1 MKKTG
6 LILLYAICFN
16 LFALQGAD
24 TVLLFE
30 DFKKAGTI
38 TTTAAISDLNTVT
51 STTGWTGTAIHGA
64 AGSEFIRI
72 GNNNTQG
79 SLTTPELNLTGI
91 IRLTFKIKR
100 AQAAN
105 DHTVFEVHLDNTPIQ
120 QLSLDANFVEETIYI
135 LTGKSNSKITFSA
148 VQASF
153 NKAHIDDI
161 KIERCDPF
169 TLPIVDALPGSRY
182 HFGTAK
188 VNNTKSKSFE
198 IKGVNLQ
205 NNDVT
210 FTLSGAD
217 AQHFLVPEAI
227 TPVSGSVSQNVNIRY
242 RPKSAGSHTATLTI
256 SSGSSNVKTCILTGD
271 AVAGDEVVVEWM
283 TFHGKKLGIYNNKT
297 NDILEDGGTVFIAL
311 KNNGTQ
317 SMQIP
322 RDKIMLL
329 FNGTMTPL
337 TTLENSSRNVG
348 WSRMWP
354 QDMSTGTGILNAGE
368 RMMLTI
374 NFAGRNPVFK
384 EGSMMVGGIQLT
396 PDIFIDFPEEPLV
409 TPELRIGSIVPGRDW
424 RSMTVYMRNTSNK
437 NITLNQLHI
446 NGVQRNDVQIIGSKI
461 VPGSVGIMKVNF
473 DKEMIGEQNLDILV
487 KGTLSGAEINVGYP
501 LRMLTEAW
509 VPIGTWE
516 SNLAEHPN
524 ENILE
529 MRNLLID
536 VYWKAPFSD
545 LQRSLYDR
553 FHIKTSASVTQPN
566 RAVNQQDNPSFCVW
580 QCGEEPELQG
590 LRGLDVLNTTMIHWH
605 EKMHPTYLNLC
616 ENRRY
621 SNFAH
626 INEIICMDHYG
637 ISASTNFTSGWDPD
651 GSGVFYNSL
660 NGLHAVMD
668 MADQLKDNSEPQRM
682 WVWSQLAFD
691 NWTARPFGNY
701 WQAWAQVGSGA
712 KGLLWFVMKKNYTS
726 TNSALVAAARRFTK
740 EFSMVRGLTAY
751 SETIKQNDSYN
762 AGSGGSAI
770 NFSVKSPLRVVS
782 PAPVANKANRKLLAR
797 ALVHEDAVLLI
808 IINNNMTSTTAIGS
822 QSGSVEITIP
832 DWIPIDEVWEVTPN
846 GKSTASNY
854 TINERTLTF
863 NVNIGADWPVLTYVI
878 GKTDTTAPETP
889 EAPVI
894 VENGGNSVIL
904 SWKDVFDN
912 YGVRGYK
919 VYYNDS
925 QIANVDVPYFEIA
938 NINDYAGNLKKFS
951 IRAYDASGNHS
962 VMSPYAIINNATTV
976 DVVQGFELLRVI
988 VNRNKQQIQLSGA
1001 ESETLVS
1008 LYDYTGRLH
1017 ATTQLGIDSET
1028 QIDISNLPKGAY
1040 IIRLKNSKGEDV
1052 RKILL

>member
-1 MKKTG
+1 MNKKKIYVFLIFMFG
-6 LILLYAICFN
+6 LLT
-16 LFALQGAD
+16 LQAAD
-24 TVLLFE
+24 IVLLFE
-30 DFKKAGTI
+30 DFKKAGAIANTPAI
-38 TTTAAISDLNTVT
+38 TDLNTVT
-51 STTGWTGTAIHGA
+51 STAGWTGTAIHA
-64 AGSEFIRI
+64 ANLNEFIRI
-72 GNNNTQG
+72 GNNTAQG

-100 AQAAN
+100 AQN
-105 DHTVFEVHLDNTPIQ
+105 QDYTLFEVHLDNIPIQ
-120 QLSLDANFVEETIYI
+120 QLTLTTDFIEATIYI
-135 LTGKSNSKITFSA
+135 LNGKSNSKITFAA
-148 VQASF
+148 VQASY
-153 NKAHIDDI
+153 NKANIDDI

-182 HFGTAK
+182 YFGTAK
-188 VNNTKSKSFE
+188 VNNTKSKLFE

-205 NNDVT
+205 NNDLT
-210 FTLSGAD
+210 FSLSGTD
-217 AQHFLVPEAI
+217 AQHFIAPETI
-227 TPVSGSVSQNVNIRY
+227 TPNSGNVAQDVYIRY
-242 RPKSAGSHTATLTI
+242 KPQSAGLHTATLTI
-256 SSGSSNVKTCILTGD
+256 KSGNSNIKTCILTGD
-271 AVAGDEVVVEWM
+271 AVAGDEVVVESM
-283 TFHGKKLGIYNNKT
+283 TFHGKKTGIYNNKT
-297 NDILEDGGTVFIAL
+297 NDILEDGGTVFIIL

-317 SMQIP
+317 SVQIP

-354 QDMSTGTGILNAGE
+354 QDMATGNGILNAGE
-368 RMMLTI
+368 RLTLTI
-374 NFAGRNPVFK
+374 NFAGKNPVFL
-384 EGSMMVGGIQLT
+384 EGAMMIGGIQLT
-396 PDIFIDFPEEPLV
+396 PDIFVNFPEEPLL

-424 RSMTVYMRNTSNK
+424 RSMTIYMRNTSNK
-437 NITLNQLHI
+437 NITLTQLHI
-446 NGVQRNDVQIIGSKI
+446 NGVQRNDVQITGSKI
-461 VPGSVGIMKVNF
+461 IPGSVGIMKINF
-473 DKEMIGEQNLDILV
+473 DREMKGEQNLDILV
-487 KGTLSGAEINVGYP
+487 KGTLSGSEISVGYP
-501 LRMLTEAW
+501 LRMMTEAW

-516 SNLAEHPN
+516 STLAEHPN

-553 FHIKTSASVTQPN
+553 FHIKTSASANQPN

-580 QCGEEPELQG
+580 QCGEEPELAG
-590 LRGLDVLNTTMIHWH
+590 LRGADVLNTTMIHWY

-691 NWTARPFGNY
+691 DWTARPFGNY

-712 KGLLWFVMKKNYTS
+712 KGLLWFVMKKNYTTS
-726 TNSALVAAARRFTK
+726 NSALVAAARRFTK

-751 SETIKQNDSYN
+751 SETIKQNDTYN
-762 AGSGGSAI
+762 AGSSGSAI
-770 NFSVKSPLRVVS
+770 NFSVKSPLRVVT
-782 PAPVANKANRKLLAR
+782 PAPVANKANRKLLTR

-808 IINNNMTSTTAIGS
+808 IMNNNMTSTTAIGS

-832 DWIPIDEVWEVTPN
+832 DWIPIEEVWEVTPN

-863 NVNIGADWPVLTYVI
+863 NVNIGADWPVVCYVI
-878 GKTDTTAPETP
+878 GKTDSTVPETP

-894 VENGGNSVIL
+894 VENGGNSIIL

-919 VYYNDS
+919 VYFNDS
-925 QIANVDVPYFEIA
+925 QIANVDVPYFEIT
-938 NINDYAGNLKKFS
+938 NINDYTGNLKKFS

-962 VMSPYAIINNATTV
+962 VMSPYATINNTTTV
-976 DVVQGFELLRVI
+976 EIIEDINPVRVI
-988 VNRNKQQIQLSGA
+988 VNRDKQQILLSGA
-1001 ESETLVS
+1001 ESQTQVG
-1008 LYDYTGRLH
+1008 LYDYTGKLH
-1017 ATTQLGIDSET
+1017 TTTHLPADSET
-1028 QIDISNLPKGAY
+1028 LIDISGLPKGAY
-1040 IIRLKNSKGEDV
+1040 VIRLKDTKVEV
-1052 RKILL
+1052 ARKIIL